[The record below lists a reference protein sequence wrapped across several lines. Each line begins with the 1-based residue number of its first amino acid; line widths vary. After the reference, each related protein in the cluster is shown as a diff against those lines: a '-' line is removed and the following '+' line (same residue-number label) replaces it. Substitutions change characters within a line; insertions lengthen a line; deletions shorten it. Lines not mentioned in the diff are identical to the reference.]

1 MSRPLPT
8 IVGRDHELRDISAFL
23 DRVEGGPSALVLEGP
38 AGIGK
43 TSIWSVGVRE
53 ARDRGIYQKLG
64 VRSRTELAAR
74 VGRDPGPP

>member
-1 MSRPLPT
+1 MSGPSST
-8 IVGRDHELRDISAFL
+8 IVGRDPELRRVAAFL
-23 DRVEGGPSALVLEGP
+23 EHVNSGPSALVLEGA

-74 VGRDPGPP
+74 VARGPDSA